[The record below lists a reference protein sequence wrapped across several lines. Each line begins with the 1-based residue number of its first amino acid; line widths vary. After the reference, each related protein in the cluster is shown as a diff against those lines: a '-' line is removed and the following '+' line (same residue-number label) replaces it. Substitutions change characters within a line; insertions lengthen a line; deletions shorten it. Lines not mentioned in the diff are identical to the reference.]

1 MSVLTLNQQLR
12 NGLSNARNSSQ
23 YDNIN
28 GSVNN
33 GASLFRGGGSIL
45 GTDLTR
51 QIEAANQSSEGLKP
65 SFQFPTD
72 MPKYHFRL
80 LENNWSIGSRGL
92 SIERSY
98 TLPLPMQGIQDDF
111 SVNYDTDYSPVS
123 EVIKAGSAV
132 AGVLQAASQAAT
144 ELLGTAA
151 RGVSAVSGRTLNTFK
166 TVTFAAPDFREFSLS
181 WKLSPKT
188 YEEAQSIQ
196 KIYWGLRRGMTPESE
211 GASLVFRFPRI
222 YTMYFVPNV
231 KYLYKFKPCV
241 LRNLIVNFTGG
252 NPHPTFY
259 KRQVALSES
268 PPESVIMTM
277 TFLELEYWTQQDI
290 DDPGKG
296 NTDANGL
303 PSNNPF
309 DVWNWYA
316 YNTNNNNPI
325 TT

>member
-23 YDNIN
+23 YINIDIRTN
-28 GSVNN
+28 ATS
-33 GASLFRGGGSIL
+33 SLVGGGSTL
-45 GTDLTR
+45 GTESTR
-51 QIEAANQSSEGLKP
+51 RIEQLNRTTGNLLR
-65 SFQFPTD
+65 FQFPTD

-196 KIYWGLRRGMTPESE
+196 KIY
-211 GASLVFRFPRI
+211 
-222 YTMYFVPNV
+222 
-231 KYLYKFKPCV
+231 
-241 LRNLIVNFTGG
+241 
-252 NPHPTFY
+252 
-259 KRQVALSES
+259 
-268 PPESVIMTM
+268 
-277 TFLELEYWTQQDI
+277 
-290 DDPGKG
+290 
-296 NTDANGL
+296 
-303 PSNNPF
+303 
-309 DVWNWYA
+309 
-316 YNTNNNNPI
+316 
-325 TT
+325 